1 MSSFRPALTLVPAK
15 YTTPDGVRLGQWV
28 NVQRRTKEGFSSER
42 RTRLEAING
51 WTWNRRDAGWEEAF
65 TRLQQYVEAEGH
77 ARVPRSYV
85 TPDGDK
91 LGQWVTVMRS
101 RKERLSPDRQRRLEA
116 LPGWVWHSRDAGWEE
131 AFTRLQQ
138 YVETEGHARV
148 SKSYKTRD
156 GDFLGVWVGTQRRTK
171 ERLSSKRQRR
181 LQALPGW
188 VWHSR
193 DAGWEEAFTRLQQYV
208 ETEGHARVPFGHRTA
223 DGEKLG
229 LWVSNQR
236 LKKGRLPP
244 ERRQRLQALKGWLW
258 NTREAAWEDGF
269 GQLQRYVETEGHAL
283 VPQSHLSPDGFR
295 LGLWVSNQRAR
306 RRRLSPERRARLEAL
321 RGWVWTR

>member
-51 WTWNRRDAGWEEAF
+51 WTWNR
-65 TRLQQYVEAEGH
+65 
-77 ARVPRSYV
+77 
-85 TPDGDK
+85 
-91 LGQWVTVMRS
+91 
-101 RKERLSPDRQRRLEA
+101 
-116 LPGWVWHSRDAGWEE
+116 
-131 AFTRLQQ
+131 
-138 YVETEGHARV
+138 
-148 SKSYKTRD
+148 
-156 GDFLGVWVGTQRRTK
+156 
-171 ERLSSKRQRR
+171 
-181 LQALPGW
+181 
-188 VWHSR
+188 R

-269 GQLQRYVETEGHAL
+269 GQLQRYVETEGHA
-283 VPQSHLSPDGFR
+283 VSIPRQSR
-295 LGLWVSNQRAR
+295 GL
-306 RRRLSPERRARLEAL
+306 
-321 RGWVWTR
+321 